1 MKPQFF
7 DPLFPSECP
16 SCKSL
21 LRYTAIVQHP
31 TGAKKETFSRAI
43 GIYSIQTDRTV
54 AYKCPDCDHEWP
66 RHPIE
71 KE

>member
-1 MKPQFF
+1 MKPQFH
-7 DPLFPSECP
+7 DPTFPVECP

-21 LRYTAIVQHP
+21 LRYTAIVRHP
-31 TGAKKETFSRAI
+31 TGPKKETFSRAI